1 MSEGEGG
8 RGGREYPARLKLVSV
23 LVILVIVL
31 GGGWASFAPVPRQGD
46 GAPARMGRRL
56 LPEIV
61 AGQSPAATADAAETY
76 LRAAARA
83 GLEPSEAFAEAF
95 PDSAQVIGM
104 LALDRDIEDFR
115 DYASLPGAAGAYY
128 RSEAKIAVGMRPLR
142 RNYEAAFA
150 AAWEAAFQAGGG
162 TRTAESGP
170 SLAESEDKIESPYI
184 ADLDEVWIPAKSEL
198 AFSHPYA
205 LDVFFQHVDKKG
217 EVEKGP
223 QIRSLR
229 PGIVVAEGKNWRGG
243 PGAADYQGGGMSPAS
258 GNGVVVYDPISRSYC
273 SYFHLSSV
281 ALPPGAIV
289 GRGEVLGLGGNTGM
303 NARKEGHG
311 EHVHIEIFDA
321 ARGAALSSPTR
332 SAPSL

>member
-1 MSEGEGG
+1 MSEGEDA

-23 LVILVIVL
+23 LVILVITL

-46 GAPARMGRRL
+46 GAPSRLGRRL

-61 AGQSPAATADAAETY
+61 AGRSPAATAEAAEAY
-76 LRAAARA
+76 LRAAERA
-83 GLEPSEAFAEAF
+83 GLDPSEAFAQAF
-95 PDSAQVIGM
+95 PDSAQVLGM

-128 RSEAKIAVGMRPLR
+128 RSEAKIAVEMRPLR
-142 RNYEAAFA
+142 RDYEAAFA
-150 AAWEAAFQAGGG
+150 AAWEAASRAEGG
-162 TRTAESGP
+162 TRS
-170 SLAESEDKIESPYI
+170 SLGKGESPYI
-184 ADLDEVWIPAKSEL
+184 ADSGEVWIPAKSEL
-198 AFSHPYA
+198 ASSHPYA

-217 EVEKGP
+217 EIEKGP
-223 QIRSLR
+223 QILSLR
-229 PGIVVAEGKNWRGG
+229 AGIVVAAGRDWTGG
-243 PGAADYQGGGMSPAS
+243 PGAADYRGGGMSPAS
-258 GNGVVVYDPISRSYC
+258 GNGIVVYDPITRTYC

-303 NARKEGHG
+303 NARREGHG

-321 ARGAALSSPTR
+321 ARGAALSSYEIR
-332 SAPSL
+332 SILVN